1 MFSSSR
7 LSNTEL
13 HELHNLSD
21 QVFLHTTHTF
31 LSGHIG
37 RSIEPGFRSWL

>member
-13 HELHNLSD
+13 HGLYNLSD
-21 QVFLHTTHTF
+21 QVFLHTLTHF
-31 LSGHIG
+31 LRGHIG
-37 RSIEPGFRSWL
+37 RSIELRTSAI